1 LAKGSEPGR
10 KVIARNRRASHDYFL
25 EERVEAGLVL
35 QGTEVKSLREG
46 RANINEAYA
55 SEQGGE
61 LYLVNAT
68 IPEYR
73 AGNIFNHEPQRA
85 RKLLLHRREMGKL
98 IGAMR
103 RSGETVI
110 PLSLYFNPRGIAKVA
125 RPSRSATGG
134 ARRSAWFA
142 RRHDLRRC
150 LCDQPRLNDGFAR
163 TNRSRALYSR
173 PRAAPNRVVGYDGLV
188 APSRPPEPT

>member
-1 LAKGSEPGR
+1 VAKDQTPGR

-35 QGTEVKSLREG
+35 HGTEVKSLREG

-55 SEQGGE
+55 AEQSGE
-61 LYLVNAT
+61 LFLVNAT

-73 AGNIFNHEPQRA
+73 AGNIFNHEPRRA

-103 RSGETVI
+103 RAGETVV
-110 PLSLYFNPRGIAKVA
+110 PLALYFNPRGIAKVELALA
-125 RPSRSATGG
+125 RGKKAYDK
-134 ARRSAWFA
+134 
-142 RRHDLRRC
+142 RHTIKERDWQREKE
-150 LCDQPRLNDGFAR
+150 RLIRDKG
-163 TNRSRALYSR
+163 
-173 PRAAPNRVVGYDGLV
+173 
-188 APSRPPEPT
+188 

>member
-1 LAKGSEPGR
+1 LAKEHVPGR

-25 EERVEAGLVL
+25 DERIEAGLVL
-35 QGTEVKSLREG
+35 QGTEVKSLRAG

-68 IPEYR
+68 IPEYH
-73 AGNIFNHEPQRA
+73 AGNIFNHEPRRP
-85 RKLLLHRREMGKL
+85 RKLLLHKREMGKL

-110 PLSLYFNPRGIAKVA
+110 PTALYFNPRGIAKVELALA
-125 RPSRSATGG
+125 RGKKAYDKRASIKERDW
-134 ARRSAWFA
+134 RREKE
-142 RRHDLRRC
+142 
-150 LCDQPRLNDGFAR
+150 RLIR
-163 TNRSRALYSR
+163 EKR
-173 PRAAPNRVVGYDGLV
+173 
-188 APSRPPEPT
+188 

>member
-1 LAKGSEPGR
+1 LAKEHVPGR

-25 EERVEAGLVL
+25 DERFEAGLVL

-73 AGNIFNHEPQRA
+73 AGNIFNHEPRRP

-103 RSGETVI
+103 RAGETVV
-110 PLSLYFNPRGIAKVA
+110 PLALYFNPRGIAKIELALA
-125 RPSRSATGG
+125 RGKKVYDKRASIKERDWQ
-134 ARRSAWFA
+134 REKE
-142 RRHDLRRC
+142 
-150 LCDQPRLNDGFAR
+150 RLIREKG
-163 TNRSRALYSR
+163 
-173 PRAAPNRVVGYDGLV
+173 
-188 APSRPPEPT
+188 